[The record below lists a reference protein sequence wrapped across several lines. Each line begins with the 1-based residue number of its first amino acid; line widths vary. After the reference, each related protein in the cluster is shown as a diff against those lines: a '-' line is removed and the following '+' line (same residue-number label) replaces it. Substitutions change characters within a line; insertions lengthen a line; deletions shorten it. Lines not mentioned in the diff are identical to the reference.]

1 MTILNLDALFRPRSV
16 ALVGP
21 SRLEDGRL
29 ALLASRLA
37 ASAGPRWAVGISTA
51 VAGFDDAALG
61 DAGVAPDLAL
71 YLGGP
76 ETATD
81 AMASLAA
88 AGTRAVVALSPSYDA
103 WPDVAIAGALA
114 AGRAHNLRLVG
125 PGSLGVRVPGARLD
139 ASLLVH
145 DGRPGDLALV
155 ARSGAVVNA
164 TLAWAEGHGVGFS
177 GVVSLGQKADVDVGD
192 LLDWFAM
199 DGRTRAI
206 LVHVETITNPRKF
219 MSAARAAARTKP
231 VVVLRSGVT
240 RDLPREL
247 DTLCGR
253 LAPTDRVYDAA
264 FSRAGFVRVSDIDE
278 VFEAAETVSR
288 FRGGAGGRLGVVA
301 SGRSLASIAVDRLAS
316 RGGQL
321 AVPGEETLAA
331 LAPLVRRNIQA
342 ANPVVLEDD
351 AAPETHAAAV
361 AALLA
366 DRAVDGVLAAA
377 APTPFSP
384 VAPLVDVLIEVATA
398 HRKKALRPKPVLAVL
413 LGLDADA
420 ERRLSEAGVLVRGS
434 PGAAIRSFQHLV
446 GYGRGQEQLMSTPP
460 AGPAMAAPA
469 LDEARAIIREALD
482 DGRTRLTDTA
492 GRRLLR
498 AFGIETLERTLARTP
513 EAAREAARLLLADAP
528 CCRIGP
534 ASEDSAGRLL
544 AVEVASAVGAE
555 RLASFIL
562 SGGASSASTPLPE
575 AVVLEPALAPGDTTT
590 LVAGLV
596 DDPAFGPAVVL
607 AHAGA
612 SASAA
617 PVSVALPPLDLLLA
631 AEMVDR
637 LEIGDRRPGDA
648 EADPEDRD
656 ALLLLLVRLAQLA
669 AECPEVRAVDIA
681 TLVVGGGHARAADVR
696 VDVEALAAVPG
707 RLGHP
712 RLSIRP
718 YPSGWQRRLITR
730 DGASLEIQPIR
741 PEDEPAYKAFLESI
755 DPDDLRL
762 RFFAPLRHIGHAMLA
777 RLTQLDYARAMA
789 FVAKDPETGAIQGS
803 VRLHA
808 DPDHK
813 VGEYAILLRSDLKG
827 KGLGWA
833 LMSLIIEYARADGL
847 DEIVGEVLREN
858 TTMLAL
864 CTALGFSVTPVPDD
878 EGLVEV
884 RLPVARTDIVFH
896 HDLRQ
901 LEAPEA
907 PRDAS

>member
-1 MTILNLDALFRPRSV
+1 MTILNLDALFRPSSM

-21 SRLEDGRL
+21 SRLEAGRL
-29 ALLASRLA
+29 ALLAERLA
-37 ASAGPRWAVGISTA
+37 ATSGPRWAIGIGST
-51 VAGFDDAALG
+51 VAGFQDAAFG
-61 DAGVAPDLAL
+61 DPGVSPELAL

-76 ETATD
+76 ETAVRT
-81 AMASLAA
+81 MARLAE

-103 WPDVAIAGALA
+103 WPEAAIAEALA

-125 PGSLGVRVPGARLD
+125 PGSLGVRVPGAKLD

-164 TLAWAEGHGVGFS
+164 TLAWAESHGVGFS

-192 LLDWFAM
+192 LLDWFTM

-206 LVHVETITNPRKF
+206 LVHIETISNPRKF

-240 RDLPREL
+240 RDEARSP

-253 LAPTDRVYDAA
+253 LAPSDLVYDAA
-264 FSRAGFVRVSDIDE
+264 FARAGIVRVGDIDE

-288 FRGGAGGRLGVVA
+288 FRAGSGGRLAVVA
-301 SGRSLASIAVDRLAS
+301 SGRSLASIAVDRLVA
-316 RGGQL
+316 RNGQL
-321 AVPGEETLAA
+321 ATPEDATLAA
-331 LAPLVRRNIQA
+331 LAPLVRRNIAA
-342 ANPVVLEDD
+342 ANPVILEDD
-351 AAPETHAAAV
+351 AAPQTHGAAV
-361 AALLA
+361 SALLS

-384 VAPLVDVLIEVATA
+384 LAPLVDVLIDAA
-398 HRKKALRPKPVLAVL
+398 ASHRRHALRPKPILAVL
-413 LGLDADA
+413 LGLDPEQ
-420 ERRLSEAGVLVRGS
+420 ERRLSEAGVLVRNS

-460 AGPAMAAPA
+460 AGPAMEAPA
-469 LDEARAIIREALD
+469 LDEARSIIRDALVA
-482 DGRTRLTDTA
+482 GRNRLTDIDV
-492 GRRLLR
+492 RRLLR

-513 EAAREAARLLLADAP
+513 EEAREAARLLLADAP

-534 ASEDSAGRLL
+534 VVEDGGGRAV

-562 SGGASSASTPLPE
+562 SGGASSSMAPLPE

-590 LVAGLV
+590 LVAGIV
-596 DDPAFGPAVVL
+596 DDPEFGPAVVL

-612 SASAA
+612 SAAAA
-617 PVSVALPPLDLLLA
+617 PVSVALPPLDLRLA

-637 LEIGDRRPGDA
+637 LAIGGLMSGEA
-648 EADPEDRD
+648 EADPGDRD

-669 AECPEVRAVDIA
+669 TECPEVRAVDIE
-681 TLVVGGGHARAADVR
+681 TVLVGGGHARAADVR
-696 VDVEALAAVPG
+696 VHVGALTATPG

-718 YPSGWQRRLITR
+718 YPSSWQRRLITR
-730 DGASLEIQPIR
+730 DGDTLDIQPIR

-813 VGEYAILLRSDLKG
+813 VGEYAILLRSGLKG

-864 CTALGFSVTPVPDD
+864 CTALGFSVTPVPGD

-884 RLPVARTDIVFH
+884 RLPVARTDLLFH
-896 HDLRQ
+896 ADLRQ
-901 LEAPEA
+901 LQAPG
-907 PRDAS
+907 

>member
-1 MTILNLDALFRPRSV
+1 MTILNLDALFRPGSV

-21 SRLEDGRL
+21 SRLQDGRL
-29 ALLASRLA
+29 ALLAGRLA
-37 ASAGPRWAVGISTA
+37 STGGGRWAIGIGTA
-51 VAGFDDAALG
+51 VAGFQEARIG
-61 DAGVAPDLAL
+61 EAGVRPDLAL

-76 ETATD
+76 ETAAATV
-81 AMASLAA
+81 AALAA

-103 WPDVAIAGALA
+103 WPDAVVAETLA
-114 AGRAHNLRLVG
+114 AGRPHNLRLVG
-125 PGSLGVRVPGARLD
+125 PGSLGVRVPGAGFD

-231 VVVLRSGVT
+231 VVVVRSGVT
-240 RDLPREL
+240 RDPARAL

-253 LAPTDRVYDAA
+253 LAPSDRVYDAA
-264 FSRAGFVRVSDIDE
+264 FGRAGFVRVVDIDE
-278 VFEAAETVSR
+278 LFEAAETVSR
-288 FRGGAGGRLGVVA
+288 FRAASGGRLAVIA
-301 SGRSLASIAVDRLAS
+301 SGRSLASIAADRLAA
-316 RGGQL
+316 RNGQL
-321 AVPGEETLAA
+321 ATPGEATLAA

-342 ANPVVLEDD
+342 ANPAVLEDD
-351 AAPETHAAAV
+351 AAPEIHAAAV

-366 DRAVDGVLAAA
+366 DREVDGVLAAA

-384 VAPLVDVLIEVATA
+384 VAPLVDVLIDAAAA
-398 HRKKALRPKPVLAVL
+398 HRRQALRPKPLLAVL
-413 LGLDADA
+413 LGLGPED
-420 ERRLSEAGVLVRGS
+420 ERRLSEAGVLVRSS
-434 PGAAIRSFQHLV
+434 PDAAIRSFQHLV

-460 AGPAMAAPA
+460 AGPAMEAPA
-469 LDEARAIIREALD
+469 IDEARTIIGDALSS
-482 DGRTRLTDTA
+482 GRARLTDTD

-498 AFGIETLERTLARTP
+498 AFGIETLDRTVARTP
-513 EAAREAARLLLADAP
+513 EAAREAARILLADAP
-528 CCRIGP
+528 RCRIGP
-534 ASEDSAGRLL
+534 ASDEAGGGRPV
-544 AVEVASAVGAE
+544 AVEVESAVGAE

-562 SGGASSASTPLPE
+562 SGGASSSATPLPE
-575 AVVLEPALAPGDTTT
+575 AVVLEPALVPGATTT
-590 LVAGLV
+590 LVAGVV
-596 DDPAFGPAVVL
+596 DDLAFGPAVVL

-617 PVSVALPPLDLLLA
+617 PVSVALPPLDLRLA

-637 LEIGDRRPGDA
+637 LEIDGLLSGDA
-648 EADPEDRD
+648 EAADGDRG
-656 ALLLLLVRLAQLA
+656 ALLLLLVRLGQLA
-669 AECPEVRAVDIA
+669 AECPEVRAIDIE
-681 TLVVGGGHARAADVR
+681 TLVVGAGHARAADVR
-696 VDVEALAAVPG
+696 VHIAPLTASAG

-730 DGASLEIQPIR
+730 DGAILDIQPIR

-755 DPDDLRL
+755 DQEDLRL

-789 FVAKDPETGAIQGS
+789 FVAKDPATGEIQGS

-808 DPDHK
+808 DPDHR

-847 DEIVGEVLREN
+847 EEIVGEVLREN

-884 RLPVARTDIVFH
+884 RLPVAQTDIVFH
-896 HDLRQ
+896 ADLRH
-901 LEAPEA
+901 L
-907 PRDAS
+907 ASPS